1 MADLTA
7 ETKAVPGVE
16 FAGVA
21 LFLAMLDVHGVLAY
35 LVAQRGHEVGV
46 RMALGATRRDVVR
59 MVVKEG
65 ASMTV
70 LGIVLGVVALAA
82 TAVPAHR
89 AASINPVSSLRG
101 D

>member
-1 MADLTA
+1 
-7 ETKAVPGVE
+7 
-16 FAGVA
+16 
-21 LFLAMLDVHGVLAY
+21 
-35 LVAQRGHEVGV
+35 
-46 RMALGATRRDVVR
+46 

-65 ASMTV
+65 DSMTV
-70 LGIVLGVVALAA
+70 LGTVLGVVALAA

>member
-1 MADLTA
+1 MPLTA
-7 ETKAVPGVE
+7 IEAPPPIAAPISTGIRAC
-16 FAGVA
+16 
-21 LFLAMLDVHGVLAY
+21 
-35 LVAQRGHEVGV
+35 RTTSV
-46 RMALGATRRDVVR
+46 RTALGATRRDVVR

-65 ASMTV
+65 DSMTV
-70 LGIVLGVVALAA
+70 LGTVLGVVALAA